1 MINEKYVL
9 GCMVQWPEV
18 LVGAIDRVS
27 ENHFTNANHILLFRA
42 IKDLF
47 DKKVSVSV
55 STIGATTSNS
65 ELTISAMECVEQ
77 AVSKQSFIDH
87 LELMEEAY
95 INRVLRVALSE
106 SIIQIDNKECD
117 ISQVQTR
124 VNDIALLN
132 IKDVEY
138 SHGHSVMG
146 FWESVKE
153 RGLNKDK
160 IMGMRTPWL
169 RLNNVINNMQKGRTY
184 IIGGL
189 KKTGKS
195 RFAIHLTSGLLQD
208 GHSGIWFSME
218 MQPFA
223 IHACIMAVRTETDT
237 NHLHNGEIFKRNMDG
252 LIEQSGSYMNEPLYI
267 SNKSSVSPAYIST
280 VIKSRK
286 HKGRVDFVVVDYVQ
300 RMRGRGNGKN
310 GRVDE
315 LENIMADL
323 SDIARDENIALIIL
337 SQLSGEAEKK
347 TGNPVYSY
355 FKGSQAIL
363 ECADTAIVLTDAN
376 RGTPMAIDSTHK
388 DIDAMIIQ
396 RDGASDVEINFNGF
410 LQYSKF
416 VETEREKKADKKEDN
431 LHKQFGGK

>member
-9 GCMVQWPEV
+9 GCMIQWQEI
-18 LVGAIDRVS
+18 LIGAIDDVH
-27 ENHFTNANHILLFRA
+27 EGLFIDANNILLLRS
-42 IKDLF
+42 IKDIF
-47 DKKVSVSV
+47 DKKVMVSV
-55 STIGATTSNS
+55 STIGASYPGLS
-65 ELTISAMECVEQ
+65 LIAMECVEQ
-77 AVSKQSFIDH
+77 AVSKQGFASHFDF
-87 LELMEEAY
+87 LETAY
-95 INRVLRVALSE
+95 INRTLRAALAE
-106 SIIQIDNKECD
+106 SIAMIDNNECD
-117 ISQVQTR
+117 VLQVQTKI
-124 VNDIALLN
+124 NDIALLSV
-132 IKDVEY
+132 KDVEY
-138 SHGHSVMG
+138 SHGHSVMD
-146 FWESVKE
+146 FWKTVQD

-160 IMGMRTPWL
+160 IRGMRTPWKVM
-169 RLNNVINNMQKGRTY
+169 NDIINNLQKGRTY

-189 KKTGKS
+189 KKTGKT

-208 GHSGIWFSME
+208 GHSGLWFSME

-223 IHACIMAVRTETDT
+223 IHACILASRTDTDT
-237 NHLHNGEIFKRNMDG
+237 NNLHSGQLIQRNMND
-252 LIEQSGSYMNEPLYI
+252 LVEKSGAYMNEPLYI
-267 SNKSSVSPAYIST
+267 SNKSSISPAYVST
-280 VIKSRK
+280 VIKSQK
-286 HKGRVDFVVVDYVQ
+286 HKGSVDFVVIDYVQ

-376 RGTPMAIDSTHK
+376 RGTPVGALQEYK
-388 DIDAMIIQ
+388 EIDAMIIQ
-396 RDGASDVEINFNGF
+396 RDGASDVEINFDAY

-416 VETEREKKADKKEDN
+416 VETTREKKKEE
-431 LHKQFGGK
+431 LRKGRM

>member
-9 GCMVQWPEV
+9 GCMIQWQEV
-18 LVGAIDRVS
+18 LIGAIDRVS
-27 ENHFTNANHILLFRA
+27 ENHFTNANNILLFRA
-42 IKDLF
+42 IKELF
-47 DKKVSVSV
+47 DKKVNVSV
-55 STIGATTSNS
+55 STIAATANNS
-65 ELTISAMECVEQ
+65 ELAITAMECVEQ
-77 AVSKQSFIDH
+77 AVSKQRFIDH
-87 LELMEEAY
+87 LELLEEAY
-95 INRVLRVALSE
+95 INRMLRIALTE

-124 VNDIALLN
+124 INDIALLN
-132 IKDVEY
+132 VKNIEY
-138 SHGHSVMG
+138 SHGHSVMD
-146 FWESVKE
+146 FWKSVQE

-160 IMGMRTPWL
+160 IMGMRTPWAK
-169 RLNNVINNMQKGRTY
+169 LNSIINNLQKGRTY

-195 RFAIHLTSGLLQD
+195 RFAIHLTSGLLED
-208 GHSGIWFSME
+208 GHSGLWFSME

-223 IHACIMAVRTETDT
+223 IHACIMAARTGTDT
-237 NHLHNGEIFKRNMDG
+237 NDLH
-252 LIEQSGSYMNEPLYI
+252 SGKIIQRSMEELLEKSGTYMNEPLYI
-267 SNKSSVSPAYIST
+267 SNKSSVSPAYVST

-286 HKGRVDFVVVDYVQ
+286 HKGRVDFVVIDYVQ

-310 GRVDE
+310 GRVEE

-363 ECADTAIVLTDAN
+363 ECADTAIVLTDPN
-376 RGTPMAIDSTHK
+376 RGAPMAPDATHK

-396 RDGASDVEINFNGF
+396 RDGVSDVEINFNAF

-416 VETEREKKADKKEDN
+416 LETEREKKIDKKEND
-431 LHKQFGGK
+431 LHKHFWGK